1 MEVSLEVVNVP
12 FAIAL
17 PAWIIIDILKRRG
30 HENDS
35 NNDDVKGKIRGY
47 LRVFNVVTVVFSIII
62 FVLNLG
68 FGFYTY
74 WNYGIVPTKSAC
86 LAITWFVASLVLIY
100 WMNRGFSELK
110 PRPPLV
116 LILWWVFSF
125 GLVSFS
131 VLVYV
136 VRLLGFRELPY
147 RLPEP
152 DIVDVVSLPLLVWFC
167 CRCCCRPLSH
177 GELERPLLLRKEN
190 DDDSSFNNASI
201 WSQLT
206 FQWLNPLFEKGRI
219 EKLELHHIPSVPESE
234 TADNASLLLEESI
247 RKQKT
252 KSTSLP
258 KAITGTVWKS
268 LAINAVF
275 AGISLLKS
283 IAYTVY
289 ATAYCNAYILLFFV
303 GLNTIASY
311 IGPFLISNFVNFLT
325 QKDDSSSYHYGLVLA
340 FIFFFSK
347 TVESLTQR
355 LWYFGAHRIG
365 IRVRAALTVLIYKK
379 SLSTKFVGPSNGK
392 VINLINVD
400 AERIGDF
407 CWYIHG
413 VWLLPIQVFL
423 ALVILYWNLGAAP
436 SVAAVFATI
445 LVMVSNTPLAN
456 RQERL
461 HSKIMEAK
469 DSRIKVTSETLK
481 SMRVLK
487 LHSWE
492 PTFLNKL
499 LQLRETERNWLKKY
513 LYTCSAVAFLFWASP
528 TLVSVI
534 TFGVC
539 ILLET
544 PLTSGTVLSALAT
557 FRILQEPIYNLPEL
571 ISMIAQTKVSFDRI
585 QEFLGEEDQRK
596 FITSSGP
603 KESGVAV
610 EIKAGEYAWD
620 SSSQSLKNPTI
631 KITEKMKIMKGYKI
645 AICGSV
651 GSGKSSLLCSI
662 LGEIPRI
669 SGAVIKVYGKKAYVP
684 QRPWVQTGTIRENIL
699 FGKDMDDAFYER
711 VLEACALNQ
720 DIEMW
725 DNKDMSVVGER
736 GMNLSGGQK
745 QRIQLARAVYSDS
758 DIYILDD
765 PFSAVDAHTGTH
777 LFKKCL
783 KGLLSEKTVIYATH
797 QLEFLDAAD
806 LVLVMKDGL
815 VVQSGKYEELIA
827 DSDGE
832 LVRQMNAHR
841 KSLDQMNPPQDNDS
855 LIAKPCQISQI
866 EVIEEKYG
874 DPICFGKLF
883 ERSQEEETETGRV
896 KWSVYST
903 FVTAAYKGALVPV
916 ILLCQVLFQGLQIG
930 SNYWIAWATEENH
943 KVSRE
948 QLIGTFVMLSGGSSI
963 FILGRAVLL
972 ATIAIETAQRLFLG
986 MITSVFHAPISFFD
1000 STPSS
1005 RILNRSSTDQST
1017 LDTDIPYRLAGL
1029 AFALIQLFSIIILMS
1044 HVAWQIFLLFIAIL
1058 GISFWYQTYYITTA
1072 RELARMVGS
1081 RKAPILH
1088 HFSESI
1094 TGAGTI
1100 RCFNQEDRFIE
1111 KNLSLID
1118 DYSRVAFHNSGT
1130 MEWLCVR
1137 INFLFNFV
1145 FFLVLIILVSL
1156 PRSTIDP
1163 SLAGLAA
1170 TYGLNLNVLQ
1180 AWVIWNLC
1188 NVENKMISVERVL
1201 QFTNIAS
1208 EAPLVIEDRRP
1219 KPEWPTEGTIEL
1231 ENLQVQYKPTL
1242 PVVLKGITCTFP
1254 GEMKIGVVGRTGSGK
1269 STLIQALFRVV
1280 EPSGGR
1286 IIIDGVDIS
1295 TIGLQD
1301 LRSRLGII
1309 PQDPTLFQ
1317 GTIRTNLDPLQ
1328 QHTDQEIW
1336 EQHMDQDIGKMVAY
1350 VGIRIPNLL
1359 HIGIFAAVYGS
1370 RHRENGCICWGS
1382 NPKPTEYRGDVGI
1395 RFPKLLYLSNYLLSP
1410 KETQEKIVRNVEV
1423 LDKCRLAD
1431 IVRQDQRLLD
1441 APVAEDGENWSVG
1454 QRQLVCLARVLL
1466 KKRRILVLD
1475 EATAS
1480 IDTATDNVIQETI
1493 REETSKCTVITV
1505 AHRIPTVID
1514 NDLVLVL
1521 DKGKIVEYDKPG
1533 NLLEDSCSSFSKLV
1547 AEFLRSS
1554 PKRGIDE
1561 RIVARRREI
1570 VDRVRRFLP

>member
-1 MEVSLEVVNVP
+1 MFL
-12 FAIAL
+12 
-17 PAWIIIDILKRRG
+17 
-30 HENDS
+30 
-35 NNDDVKGKIRGY
+35 
-47 LRVFNVVTVVFSIII
+47 
-62 FVLNLG
+62 
-68 FGFYTY
+68 
-74 WNYGIVPTKSAC
+74 
-86 LAITWFVASLVLIY
+86 SLVTIKH
-100 WMNRGFSELK
+100 WI
-110 PRPPLV
+110 
-116 LILWWVFSF
+116 LILGIIVLFS
-125 GLVSFS
+125 SFNNG
-131 VLVYV
+131 VYV
-136 VRLLGFRELPY
+136 IRRLELGELPY
-147 RLPEP
+147 RLPEA
-152 DIVDVVSLPLLVWFC
+152 DVVDIASLPLLLFI
-167 CRCCCRPLSH
+167 CCCFPLVVGKSS
-177 GELERPLLLRKEN
+177 ELERPLLLPKEDECSSR
-190 DDDSSFNNASI
+190 DDGNFSNASI

-219 EKLELHHIPSVPESE
+219 EKLELHHIPTVPESE
-234 TADNASLLLEESI
+234 TAENASLLLEESL
-247 RKQKT
+247 RKQKMQV
-252 KSTSLP
+252 TSLP
-258 KAITGTVWKS
+258 KAVTATIWKS
-268 LAINAVF
+268 LAANAVF
-275 AGISLLKS
+275 A
-283 IAYTVY
+283 
-289 ATAYCNAYILLFFV
+289 

-311 IGPFLISNFVNFLT
+311 VGPFLISSFVNFLT
-325 QKDDSSSYHYGLVLA
+325 QKNDGSSYQHGLVLA

-347 TVESLTQR
+347 TAESLSQR
-355 LWYFGAHRIG
+355 LWYFGAQRIG

-392 VINLINVD
+392 IINLINVD

-407 CWYIHG
+407 CWYVHG

-423 ALVILYWNLGAAP
+423 ALVILYRNLGAAP
-436 SVAAVFATI
+436 SVAAVFSTI

-469 DSRIKVTSETLK
+469 DSRIKATSETLK

-492 PTFLNKL
+492 PTFLNKI

-539 ILLET
+539 ILLKT

-585 QEFLGEEDQRK
+585 QEFLGEEDQWK
-596 FITSSGP
+596 FITGCAP
-603 KESGVAV
+603 KESDVAI
-610 EIKAGEYAWD
+610 EMEAGEYAWD
-620 SSSQSLKNPTI
+620 TSSQSLKNPTI
-631 KITEKMKIMKGYKI
+631 KIKEKMKIMKGCKI

-684 QRPWVQTGTIRENIL
+684 QRSWVQTGTIRENIL
-699 FGKDMDDAFYER
+699 FGKELDNAFYEH

-725 DNKDMSVVGER
+725 DNKDMSIIGER

-758 DIYILDD
+758 DIYFLDD

-777 LFKKCL
+777 LFNKCL
-783 KGLLSEKTVIYATH
+783 KGLLSQKTVIYATH

-815 VVQSGKYEELIA
+815 IVQSGKYEELIA

-841 KSLDQMNPPQDNDS
+841 KSLDQVNPPQDDDS
-855 LIAKPCQISQI
+855 VTARPCQISQI

-874 DPICFGKLF
+874 DPTCYGKLF
-883 ERSQEEETETGRV
+883 DQSQEEETETGRV

-916 ILLCQVLFQGLQIG
+916 ILLCQVFFQGLQIG

-948 QLIGTFVMLSGGSSI
+948 QLIGIFVMLSGGSSI
-963 FILGRAVLL
+963 FILGRAVFL
-972 ATIAIETAQRLFLG
+972 ASIAIETAQRLFLG
-986 MITSVFHAPISFFD
+986 MITSVFRAPISFFD

-1005 RILNRSSTDQST
+1005 RILSRSSTDQST

-1044 HVAWQIFLLFIAIL
+1044 HVAWQIFLLFVVIL

-1072 RELARMVGS
+1072 RELARMVGI

-1094 TGAGTI
+1094 SGAETI
-1100 RCFNQEDRFIE
+1100 RCFNQEDRFME

-1156 PRSTIDP
+1156 PRSAIDP

-1201 QFTNIAS
+1201 QFTNISS

-1219 KPEWPTEGTIEL
+1219 KPEWPTEGTIVL

-1286 IIIDGVDIS
+1286 IVIDGVDIS

-1317 GTIRTNLDPLQ
+1317 GTIRSNLDPLQ

-1336 EQHMDQDIGKMVAY
+1336 E
-1350 VGIRIPNLL
+1350 
-1359 HIGIFAAVYGS
+1359 
-1370 RHRENGCICWGS
+1370 
-1382 NPKPTEYRGDVGI
+1382 
-1395 RFPKLLYLSNYLLSP
+1395 
-1410 KETQEKIVRNVEV
+1410 V
-1423 LDKCRLAD
+1423 LNKCRLAN

-1493 REETSKCTVITV
+1493 RQETSRCTVITV

-1521 DKGKIVEYDKPG
+1521 DKGQVAEYDKPG
-1533 NLLEDSCSSFSKLV
+1533 KLLEDNFSSFSKLV
-1547 AEFLRSS
+1547 VEFLRSS
-1554 PKRGIDE
+1554 SKSNNNNNHH
-1561 RIVARRREI
+1561 
-1570 VDRVRRFLP
+1570 

>member
-1 MEVSLEVVNVP
+1 MEVSLEFVSAP

-17 PAWIIIDILKRRG
+17 LTWITIDVLKRRRYG
-30 HENDS
+30 HDCDCNDD
-35 NNDDVKGKIRGY
+35 DDVKGTTLGRQV
-47 LRVFNVVTVVFSIII
+47 RVLNGVTVVSNIII
-62 FVLNLG
+62 FILHLG
-68 FGFYTY
+68 FGLYSY
-74 WNYGIVPTKSAC
+74 WNHGVVPTKSVSS
-86 LAITWFVASLVLIY
+86 AITWFLASLVTIY
-100 WMNRGFSELK
+100 SKNKAFRGPK
-110 PRPPLV
+110 TCPPLV
-116 LILWWVFSF
+116 LILWWVFSCIF
-125 GLVSFS
+125 VSFS
-131 VLVYV
+131 VAVYV
-136 VRLLGFRELPY
+136 IRRLGFGELPY
-147 RLPEP
+147 SLPEA
-152 DIVDVVSLPLLVWFC
+152 DVVDIASF
-167 CRCCCRPLSH
+167 
-177 GELERPLLLRKEN
+177 PLLLFLCCCFPLAVGKSSELECPLLLPKEDESPSR
-190 DDDSSFNNASI
+190 DDGNFSNASI

-219 EKLELHHIPSVPESE
+219 EKLELHHIPTVPESE
-234 TADNASLLLEESI
+234 TAENASLSLEESL
-247 RKQKT
+247 RKQKMQV
-252 KSTSLP
+252 TSLP

-268 LAINAVF
+268 LAVNAVF
-275 AGISLLKS
+275 A
-283 IAYTVY
+283 
-289 ATAYCNAYILLFFV
+289 

-311 IGPFLISNFVNFLT
+311 VGPFLISSFVNFLT
-325 QKDDSSSYHYGLVLA
+325 QKNDGSSYQYGLVLA

-347 TVESLTQR
+347 TAESLTQR
-355 LWYFGAHRIG
+355 LWYFGAQRIG

-392 VINLINVD
+392 IINLINVD

-407 CWYIHG
+407 FWYVHG

-423 ALVILYWNLGAAP
+423 ALVILYRNLGAAP
-436 SVAAVFATI
+436 SVAAVFSTI

-469 DSRIKVTSETLK
+469 DSRIKATSETLK

-492 PTFLNKL
+492 PTFLNKI

-539 ILLET
+539 ILLKT

-585 QEFLGEEDQRK
+585 QEFLGEEDQWK
-596 FITSSGP
+596 FITGCAP
-603 KESGVAV
+603 KESDVAI
-610 EIKAGEYAWD
+610 EIEAGEYAWD
-620 SSSQSLKNPTI
+620 TSSQSLKNPTI
-631 KITEKMKIMKGYKI
+631 KIKEKMKIIKGYKI

-684 QRPWVQTGTIRENIL
+684 QRSWVQTGTIRENIL
-699 FGKDMDDAFYER
+699 FGKEMDNAFYEH

-720 DIEMW
+720 DIETW
-725 DNKDMSVVGER
+725 DNKDISIIGER

-745 QRIQLARAVYSDS
+745 QRIQLARAIYSDS
-758 DIYILDD
+758 DIYFLDD

-777 LFKKCL
+777 LFNKCL
-783 KGLLSEKTVIYATH
+783 KGLLSQKTVIYATH

-815 VVQSGKYEELIA
+815 IVQSGNYEELIT

-841 KSLDQMNPPQDNDS
+841 KSLDQVNPPQDDDS
-855 LIAKPCQISQI
+855 LTARPRQISQI

-874 DPICFGKLF
+874 DPICYGKLF
-883 ERSQEEETETGRV
+883 NQSQEEETETGRV

-916 ILLCQVLFQGLQIG
+916 ILLCQVFFQGLQIG

-948 QLIGTFVMLSGGSSI
+948 RLIGIFVMLSGGSSI
-963 FILGRAVLL
+963 FILGRAVFL

-986 MITSVFHAPISFFD
+986 MITSVFRAPISFFD

-1044 HVAWQIFLLFIAIL
+1044 HVAWQIFLLFVAIL

-1072 RELARMVGS
+1072 RELARMVGI

-1094 TGAGTI
+1094 SGAGTI
-1100 RCFNQEDRFIE
+1100 RCFNQEDRFME
-1111 KNLSLID
+1111 KNLNLID

-1130 MEWLCVR
+1130 MEWLCAR

-1156 PRSTIDP
+1156 PRSAIDP
-1163 SLAGLAA
+1163 SMAGLAA

-1208 EAPLVIEDRRP
+1208 EAPLVIEDHRP
-1219 KPEWPTEGTIEL
+1219 KPEWPTEGTIVL

-1242 PVVLKGITCTFP
+1242 PVVLRGITCTFP

-1286 IIIDGVDIS
+1286 IVIDGVDIS

-1317 GTIRTNLDPLQ
+1317 GTIRSNLDPLQ

-1336 EQHMDQDIGKMVAY
+1336 E
-1350 VGIRIPNLL
+1350 
-1359 HIGIFAAVYGS
+1359 
-1370 RHRENGCICWGS
+1370 
-1382 NPKPTEYRGDVGI
+1382 
-1395 RFPKLLYLSNYLLSP
+1395 
-1410 KETQEKIVRNVEV
+1410 V
-1423 LDKCRLAD
+1423 LNKCRLANM
-1431 IVRQDQRLLD
+1431 VRQDQRLLD

-1493 REETSKCTVITV
+1493 RQETSRCTVITV

-1521 DKGKIVEYDKPG
+1521 DKGQVAEYDKPG
-1533 NLLEDSCSSFSKLV
+1533 KLLEDNSSSFSKLV

-1554 PKRGIDE
+1554 SKSNNNNNHH
-1561 RIVARRREI
+1561 
-1570 VDRVRRFLP
+1570 

>member
-17 PAWIIIDILKRRG
+17 LAWIIIDILKRRG

-35 NNDDVKGKIRGY
+35 NNDDDVKGKIRGY

-62 FVLNLG
+62 FVLYLG

-74 WNYGIVPTKSAC
+74 WNYGIVPTKSVC

-100 WMNRGFSELK
+100 WMDRGFSELK

-152 DIVDVVSLPLLVWFC
+152 DIVDVVSLPLLVLFC

-275 AGISLLKS
+275 A
-283 IAYTVY
+283 
-289 ATAYCNAYILLFFV
+289 

-815 VVQSGKYEELIA
+815 IVQSGKYEELIA

-916 ILLCQVLFQGLQIG
+916 VLLCQVLFQGLQIG

-986 MITSVFHAPISFFD
+986 MITSVFRAPISFFD

-1328 QHTDQEIW
+1328 QHSDQEIW
-1336 EQHMDQDIGKMVAY
+1336 
-1350 VGIRIPNLL
+1350 
-1359 HIGIFAAVYGS
+1359 
-1370 RHRENGCICWGS
+1370 
-1382 NPKPTEYRGDVGI
+1382 
-1395 RFPKLLYLSNYLLSP
+1395 
-1410 KETQEKIVRNVEV
+1410 EV

-1554 PKRGIDE
+1554 PKSNNNNNVHHR
-1561 RIVARRREI
+1561 
-1570 VDRVRRFLP
+1570 

>member
-1 MEVSLEVVNVP
+1 MEASLEVVNVP

-17 PAWIIIDILKRRG
+17 LAWIIIDILKRRG

-35 NNDDVKGKIRGY
+35 DNDDVKGKTRGY

-68 FGFYTY
+68 FGFYIY
-74 WNYGIVPTKSAC
+74 WNYGIVPTKSVC
-86 LAITWFVASLVLIY
+86 LAITWFLASLVLIY

-125 GLVSFS
+125 GLVLFS

-152 DIVDVVSLPLLVWFC
+152 NIVDVISLPLLVLFC
-167 CRCCCRPLSH
+167 CRCCCRRLSH

-219 EKLELHHIPSVPESE
+219 EKLELHHVPSVPESE
-234 TADNASLLLEESI
+234 TADNASLFLEESI

-275 AGISLLKS
+275 AG
-283 IAYTVY
+283 
-289 ATAYCNAYILLFFV
+289 
-303 GLNTIASY
+303 LNTIASY

-325 QKDDSSSYHYGLVLA
+325 QKDDSSSYQYGLVLA

-585 QEFLGEEDQRK
+585 QEFVGEEDQRK

-610 EIKAGEYAWD
+610 EIEAGEYAWD

-699 FGKDMDDAFYER
+699 FGKDMDDAFYES

-841 KSLDQMNPPQDNDS
+841 KSLDQMNPPQDDDS

-874 DPICFGKLF
+874 DPLCFGKLF

-916 ILLCQVLFQGLQIG
+916 VLLCQVLFQGLQIG

-948 QLIGTFVMLSGGSSI
+948 QLIGIFVMLSGGSSI

-986 MITSVFHAPISFFD
+986 MITSVFRAPISFFD

-1029 AFALIQLFSIIILMS
+1029 AFALIQLLSIIILMS

-1208 EAPLVIEDRRP
+1208 EAPLVIEDHRP

-1336 EQHMDQDIGKMVAY
+1336 EV
-1350 VGIRIPNLL
+1350 L
-1359 HIGIFAAVYGS
+1359 H
-1370 RHRENGCICWGS
+1370 
-1382 NPKPTEYRGDVGI
+1382 
-1395 RFPKLLYLSNYLLSP
+1395 
-1410 KETQEKIVRNVEV
+1410 
-1423 LDKCRLAD
+1423 KCRLAD

-1554 PKRGIDE
+1554 SKSNNNNVHHR
-1561 RIVARRREI
+1561 
-1570 VDRVRRFLP
+1570 

>member
-17 PAWIIIDILKRRG
+17 LAWIIIDILKRRG

-35 NNDDVKGKIRGY
+35 NNDDDVKGKIRGY

-62 FVLNLG
+62 FVLYLG

-74 WNYGIVPTKSAC
+74 WNYGIVPTKSVC

-100 WMNRGFSELK
+100 WMDRGFSELK

-152 DIVDVVSLPLLVWFC
+152 DIVDVVSLPLLVLFC

-177 GELERPLLLRKEN
+177 GELELPLLLRKEN

-275 AGISLLKS
+275 A
-283 IAYTVY
+283 
-289 ATAYCNAYILLFFV
+289 

-815 VVQSGKYEELIA
+815 IVQSGKYEELIA

-916 ILLCQVLFQGLQIG
+916 VLLCQVLFQGLQIG

-986 MITSVFHAPISFFD
+986 MITSVFRAPISFFD

-1044 HVAWQIFLLFIAIL
+1044 HVAWQIFLLFIVIL

-1328 QHTDQEIW
+1328 QHSDQEIW
-1336 EQHMDQDIGKMVAY
+1336 
-1350 VGIRIPNLL
+1350 
-1359 HIGIFAAVYGS
+1359 
-1370 RHRENGCICWGS
+1370 
-1382 NPKPTEYRGDVGI
+1382 
-1395 RFPKLLYLSNYLLSP
+1395 
-1410 KETQEKIVRNVEV
+1410 EV

-1554 PKRGIDE
+1554 PKSNNNNNVHHR
-1561 RIVARRREI
+1561 
-1570 VDRVRRFLP
+1570 

>member
-1 MEVSLEVVNVP
+1 
-12 FAIAL
+12 
-17 PAWIIIDILKRRG
+17 
-30 HENDS
+30 
-35 NNDDVKGKIRGY
+35 
-47 LRVFNVVTVVFSIII
+47 
-62 FVLNLG
+62 
-68 FGFYTY
+68 
-74 WNYGIVPTKSAC
+74 
-86 LAITWFVASLVLIY
+86 
-100 WMNRGFSELK
+100 MNRGFSELK

-152 DIVDVVSLPLLVWFC
+152 DIVDVISLPLLVLFC

-177 GELERPLLLRKEN
+177 GELECPILLRKEN
-190 DDDSSFNNASI
+190 DDGFNNASI

-275 AGISLLKS
+275 A
-283 IAYTVY
+283 
-289 ATAYCNAYILLFFV
+289 

-481 SMRVLK
+481 TMRVLK

-610 EIKAGEYAWD
+610 EIEAGEYAWD

-699 FGKDMDDAFYER
+699 FGKDMDDALYER

-841 KSLDQMNPPQDNDS
+841 KSLDQMNPPQDDDS

-883 ERSQEEETETGRV
+883 ERSQEEEMETGRV

-948 QLIGTFVMLSGGSSI
+948 QLIGIFVMLSGGSSI

-1044 HVAWQIFLLFIAIL
+1044 HVAWQIFLLFTAIL

-1336 EQHMDQDIGKMVAY
+1336 EQYTDQDMGKMVAY
-1350 VGIRIPNLL
+1350 VGVRIPNLPN
-1359 HIGIFAAVYGS
+1359 IG
-1370 RHRENGCICWGS
+1370 
-1382 NPKPTEYRGDVGI
+1382 
-1395 RFPKLLYLSNYLLSP
+1395 
-1410 KETQEKIVRNVEV
+1410 EV

-1441 APVAEDGENWSVG
+1441 APVSISPHVTDITSETGVGQSYFEKNDELQDNVIRAVAEDGENWSVG

-1521 DKGKIVEYDKPG
+1521 DK
-1533 NLLEDSCSSFSKLV
+1533 
-1547 AEFLRSS
+1547 
-1554 PKRGIDE
+1554 
-1561 RIVARRREI
+1561 
-1570 VDRVRRFLP
+1570 

>member
-17 PAWIIIDILKRRG
+17 LAWIIIDILKRRG

-35 NNDDVKGKIRGY
+35 NNDDDVKGKIRGY

-62 FVLNLG
+62 FVLYLG

-74 WNYGIVPTKSAC
+74 WNYGIVPTKSVC

-100 WMNRGFSELK
+100 WMDRGFSELK

-152 DIVDVVSLPLLVWFC
+152 DIVDVVSLPLLVLFC

-275 AGISLLKS
+275 A
-283 IAYTVY
+283 
-289 ATAYCNAYILLFFV
+289 

-815 VVQSGKYEELIA
+815 IVQSGKYEELIA

-916 ILLCQVLFQGLQIG
+916 VLLCQVLFQGLQIG

-986 MITSVFHAPISFFD
+986 MITSVFRAPISFFD

-1044 HVAWQIFLLFIAIL
+1044 HVAWQIFLLFIVIL

-1328 QHTDQEIW
+1328 QHSDQEIW
-1336 EQHMDQDIGKMVAY
+1336 EVMLNPGFSDDIY
-1350 VGIRIPNLL
+1350 R
-1359 HIGIFAAVYGS
+1359 
-1370 RHRENGCICWGS
+1370 RNGYRCWDS
-1382 NPKPTEYRGDVGI
+1382 NPEPTAYQGG
-1395 RFPKLLYLSNYLLSP
+1395 
-1410 KETQEKIVRNVEV
+1410 
-1423 LDKCRLAD
+1423 
-1431 IVRQDQRLLD
+1431 
-1441 APVAEDGENWSVG
+1441 
-1454 QRQLVCLARVLL
+1454 
-1466 KKRRILVLD
+1466 
-1475 EATAS
+1475 
-1480 IDTATDNVIQETI
+1480 
-1493 REETSKCTVITV
+1493 
-1505 AHRIPTVID
+1505 
-1514 NDLVLVL
+1514 
-1521 DKGKIVEYDKPG
+1521 
-1533 NLLEDSCSSFSKLV
+1533 
-1547 AEFLRSS
+1547 
-1554 PKRGIDE
+1554 
-1561 RIVARRREI
+1561 
-1570 VDRVRRFLP
+1570 